1 MVFLRFA
8 YAMVEK
14 TSPSTAL
21 DEYAEPRGA
30 DGETLRDTA
39 LAEFGL
45 DESGKKVYDLGGNT
59 IIVALAQDLTLSIF
73 NGNAGKAVKSI
84 PKKGADP
91 KEDRYSG
98 IEIPYRFKGQEK
110 RGVSFSECDREYDP
124 WGGAA
129 ALPGPERC
137 EIVGRSNAALVF
149 SSNILFVDLERKKGG
164 LLSNADRPLAFY
176 AIFCSCCFF
185 FPCAQ
190 RHFSRLLA
198 RR

>member
-73 NGNAGKAVKSI
+73 NGNAGKAVNSI

-110 RGVSFSECDREYDP
+110 RGVSFDFNYGASELDISFSECDLEYAL

-129 ALPGPERC
+129 QRRYLDLNGAKLS
-137 EIVGRSNAALVF
+137 VGQMRHWF
-149 SSNILFVDLERKKGG
+149 FQ
-164 LLSNADRPLAFY
+164 
-176 AIFCSCCFF
+176 AIFLS
-185 FPCAQ
+185 
-190 RHFSRLLA
+190 
-198 RR
+198 

>member
-1 MVFLRFA
+1 
-8 YAMVEK
+8 MVEK

-110 RGVSFSECDREYDP
+110 RGVSFDFNYGASELDISFFECDLEYAL

-129 ALPGPERC
+129 QRRYLDLNGAKLS
-137 EIVGRSNAALVF
+137 VGQMRHWF
-149 SSNILFVDLERKKGG
+149 FQ
-164 LLSNADRPLAFY
+164 
-176 AIFCSCCFF
+176 AIFLS
-185 FPCAQ
+185 
-190 RHFSRLLA
+190 
-198 RR
+198 

>member
-1 MVFLRFA
+1 
-8 YAMVEK
+8 MVEK

-21 DEYAEPRGA
+21 NEYAEPRGA

-84 PKKGADP
+84 PKKRADP

-110 RGVSFSECDREYDP
+110 RGISFFECDLEYAL

-129 ALPGPERC
+129 QRRYLDLNGAKLS
-137 EIVGRSNAALVF
+137 VGQMRHWF
-149 SSNILFVDLERKKGG
+149 FQ
-164 LLSNADRPLAFY
+164 
-176 AIFCSCCFF
+176 AIFLS
-185 FPCAQ
+185 
-190 RHFSRLLA
+190 
-198 RR
+198 

>member
-84 PKKGADP
+84 PKKRADP
-91 KEDRYSG
+91 KENRYAALKSPLIG
-98 IEIPYRFKGQEK
+98 S
-110 RGVSFSECDREYDP
+110 RGGRSAASPFPNVIGNTTP
-124 WGGAA
+124 GAA
-129 ALPGPERC
+129 RRRYLDPNGVKVL
-137 EIVGRSNAALVF
+137 VGQMRQW
-149 SSNILFVDLERKKGG
+149 LFQAVC
-164 LLSNADRPLAFY
+164 LS
-176 AIFCSCCFF
+176 
-185 FPCAQ
+185 
-190 RHFSRLLA
+190 
-198 RR
+198 